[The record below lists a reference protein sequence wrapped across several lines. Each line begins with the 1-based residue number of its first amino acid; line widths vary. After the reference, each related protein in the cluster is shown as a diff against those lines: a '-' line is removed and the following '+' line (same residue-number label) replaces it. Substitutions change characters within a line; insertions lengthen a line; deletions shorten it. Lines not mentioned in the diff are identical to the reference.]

1 MSSRFNSQA
10 EIDNFLEKPR
20 LAMLLYNGAGP
31 APTGVPVWFDW
42 DGHTVRIFAGASSP
56 KVAYLKKDPN
66 VSVLVTNLMG
76 EPEGWVAFDGAVTIG
91 DYEPADWEALIDRM
105 APRYWDLSE
114 EHYAETINQ
123 WRAVPQAFASLE
135 LIPEKIRSGG

>member
-1 MSSRFNSQA
+1 
-10 EIDNFLEKPR
+10 
-20 LAMLLYNGAGP
+20 
-31 APTGVPVWFDW
+31 
-42 DGHTVRIFAGASSP
+42 
-56 KVAYLKKDPN
+56 
-66 VSVLVTNLMG
+66 MG

-135 LIPEKIRSGG
+135 LIPKKIRSGG